1 MQKCFKHSGQAS
13 KMDLLVA
20 IVNDLKLKLLTS
32 FSKRFQSLILEE
44 VLNTPQYISGQFQC
58 RQLIECFTIHEF
70 VY

>member
-13 KMDLLVA
+13 KMDFLVA

-44 VLNTPQYISGQFQC
+44 VLNTPQYISGQF
-58 RQLIECFTIHEF
+58 
-70 VY
+70 